1 MIKFFDYKELYQ
13 LFKYYIAVGIGTA
26 LDFGS
31 FTLMLKVTPINYVLA
46 NAISFSLG
54 TVVVYYIQKNWT
66 FRCQN
71 AKTVFIFSKYIFAV
85 GVYFLLTNLILMI
98 CISYFL
104 LNPTLS
110 KLIQICLTFFLG
122 YIINKK
128 FVFADNDS

>member
-1 MIKFFDYKELYQ
+1 MKFFNYDELYQ
-13 LFKYYIAVGIGTA
+13 LFKYYVAVGIGTA
-26 LDFGS
+26 LDFGA
-31 FTLMLKVTPINYVLA
+31 FTLMLRVTPLNYLLA

-66 FRCQN
+66 FRCPN
-71 AKTVFIFSKYIFAV
+71 GKTAFVFGKYIFAV
-85 GVYFLLTNLILMI
+85 GVYYILTNLILMI

-104 LNPTLS
+104 MNPVLS

-128 FVFADNDS
+128 FVFADTDS